1 MTHLIT
7 AEKRRRPRIAKGL
20 LVTSTNE
27 ARRACIN
34 QYLTVY
40 IFRPFSYKLVR
51 QIIIDLPLIN

>member
-1 MTHLIT
+1 MTQTIT
-7 AEKRRRPRIAKGL
+7 TERKRRPRIAKGL

-27 ARRACIN
+27 ARRACIK

-51 QIIIDLPLIN
+51 QVIIDLPLIN